1 MSSKAEKYVS
11 PNLDGGWDLQCPV
24 TDGSCGSDGV
34 GFRSTG
40 WPRKGDAVARM
51 EQHIAEHKGGPATQS
66 LDEFRKA
73 RGLYVDNDGKAQ
85 IITPED
91 L

>member
-1 MSSKAEKYVS
+1 MAKVEQYVS
-11 PNLDGGWDLQCPV
+11 EGEDGWDFQCPV

-40 WPRKGDAVARM
+40 WPRKGDAVARGA
-51 EQHIAEHKGGPATQS
+51 QHVAEHKSGEPSQS
-66 LDEFRKA
+66 LEEFRKA
-73 RGLYVDNDGKAQ
+73 RGLHVDSDGKAQ
-85 IITPED
+85 ITAED